1 MTLTDSPRQIA
12 EHVRR
17 IAQLEV
23 ELGLREVRAKARSL
37 GRTLRSQVR
46 RSCSSSSA

>member
-17 IAQLEV
+17 LAQLEPSLVCVGHGPPVRDTRKFV
-23 ELGLREVRAKARSL
+23 EFVASL
-37 GRTLRSQVR
+37 
-46 RSCSSSSA
+46 A